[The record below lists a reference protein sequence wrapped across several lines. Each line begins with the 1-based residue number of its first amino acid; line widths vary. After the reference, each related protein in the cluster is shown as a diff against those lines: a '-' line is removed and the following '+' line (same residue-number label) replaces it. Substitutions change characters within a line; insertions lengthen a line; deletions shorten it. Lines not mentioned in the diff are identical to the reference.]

1 MKLFL
6 IYLVLINLA
15 GFAAFGIDKYRA
27 RHNLWRIRES
37 SLLLLALAGGAIGC
51 LAGMYLFRH
60 KTLHRKFTI
69 GIPVI
74 LALELILAGSV
85 FYWYEKHIPYQ
96 QNPKKL
102 VSHELSLLQQ
112 TDTASV
118 SVLLNY
124 ADIFPSATSEAP
136 IPDEILQIFVD
147 FYRSFSY
154 KITNVQTND
163 NTSTVSVRLN
173 TLDGRQVAREYSRSV
188 LVKQIQNS
196 ASPATVEF
204 SLEDCYLL
212 LKNVLDTCT
221 FTSVPSDYTI
231 SLTRKD
237 QIWSID
243 SPTKLALAVTGNF
256 ASHVSDADLFSPSE
270 IAEIYLDTIQG
281 FDSEQLSRYLSLD
294 NLFIGDAEYK
304 REISRAL
311 ARQLLTYLDYSIVSE
326 EITEE
331 GMDADVNITLT
342 SCDCSSMMNQY
353 QQEVIAYTDT
363 AQALQDG
370 ISGRLN
376 TANRLL
382 VKAITENT
390 ESISTPVTMHMHNDG
405 SGWKPEMNDE
415 MGEALLGN
423 ISDAVKEITD
433 KLE

>member
-1 MKLFL
+1 M
-6 IYLVLINLA
+6 
-15 GFAAFGIDKYRA
+15 
-27 RHNLWRIRES
+27 
-37 SLLLLALAGGAIGC
+37 
-51 LAGMYLFRH
+51 
-60 KTLHRKFTI
+60 
-69 GIPVI
+69 
-74 LALELILAGSV
+74 
-85 FYWYEKHIPYQ
+85 
-96 QNPKKL
+96 
-102 VSHELSLLQQ
+102 
-112 TDTASV
+112 
-118 SVLLNY
+118 
-124 ADIFPSATSEAP
+124 
-136 IPDEILQIFVD
+136 
-147 FYRSFSY
+147 
-154 KITNVQTND
+154 
-163 NTSTVSVRLN
+163 
-173 TLDGRQVAREYSRSV
+173 
-188 LVKQIQNS
+188 
-196 ASPATVEF
+196 
-204 SLEDCYLL
+204 
-212 LKNVLDTCT
+212 
-221 FTSVPSDYTI
+221 
-231 SLTRKD
+231 
-237 QIWSID
+237 
-243 SPTKLALAVTGNF
+243 TGNF

-423 ISDAVKEITD
+423 ISDAVKEITE